1 MSLRYHR
8 EMTEN
13 DAAGPLCA
21 AVRTTRGDLAQTLG
35 LAKTALSQGPAGL
48 SSKARSRLGE
58 FQKILRRLEPLTGSA
73 VIAFAYYRG
82 QPIPEF
88 GGRTAEALVKEG
100 RASRVQDFLDHAASG
115 GFA

>member
-1 MSLRYHR
+1 MP
-8 EMTEN
+8 
-13 DAAGPLCA
+13 GPLCA
-21 AVRTTRGDLAQTLG
+21 AVRTSRGDLAQTLG
-35 LAKTALSQGPAGL
+35 VAKTSLSKGPTGL
-48 SSKARSRLGE
+48 SRKSWSRLQE
-58 FQKILRRLEPLTGSA
+58 FEQILRRLEPLAGSA

-100 RASRVQDFLDHAASG
+100 RASRVQDFLDHAESG